1 MTTEADDHEVEQ
13 AKIQVILCQAHV
25 LEAAGA
31 LNLARA
37 AEMLATLRLDLARKY
52 AAGLPA
58 WALDAIAD
66 GLASDLDTVDEELP
80 DFTGS
85 EPEAPSTDGPG
96 ALKDA
101 LSDLVTRSV
110 ITADQA
116 LDWWQAWKKGG

>member
-58 WALDAIAD
+58 WALDALAD
-66 GLASDLDTVDEELP
+66 GLGKDLEADEPP
-80 DFTGS
+80 DFSTAEETAATTGD
-85 EPEAPSTDGPG
+85 PD
-96 ALKDA
+96 ALKSA
-101 LSDLVTRSV
+101 LTKLVTRSV
-110 ITADQA
+110 ISADQA
-116 LDWWQAWKKGG
+116 LDWWQQWTKGA